1 MDNNNLHFQDSGT
14 SFTSPPPPP
23 PPPLMGAG
31 NQPGSGSASNSAIWA
46 LVLGI
51 SSFVC
56 SLGLFTGIPAWIV
69 GSKEIKA
76 IEAGRSDP
84 AGKVMAQIGMWLGII
99 TTILSVLGLIAL
111 ILYFIFILGFLGVL
125 VTSG

>member
-1 MDNNNLHFQDSGT
+1 MNNNNLHFQDSGT

-23 PPPLMGAG
+23 PPPSMGTG
-31 NQPGSGSASNSAIWA
+31 NQPTSGSASSSAIWA

-51 SSFVC
+51 TSFVC
-56 SLGLFTGIPAWIV
+56 SLGLFTGIPAWII

-84 AGKVMAQIGMWLGII
+84 SGKVMAQIGMWLGII
-99 TTILSVLGLIAL
+99 MTILSGLGLIAL
-111 ILYFIFILGFLGVL
+111 LLYFIFIIGFLGIL
-125 VTSG
+125 VSGS